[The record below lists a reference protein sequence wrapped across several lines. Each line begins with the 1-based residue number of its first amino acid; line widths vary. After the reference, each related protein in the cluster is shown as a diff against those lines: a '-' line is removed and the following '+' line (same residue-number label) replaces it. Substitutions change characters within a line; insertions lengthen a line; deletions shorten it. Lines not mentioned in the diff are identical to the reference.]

1 MKELGVALIGT
12 GFMGMTHAF
21 AYRSASAMFPQ
32 IPKAR
37 LVVVADVTEAA
48 AGRAAHQ
55 FGFEESTADW
65 HRAIHHPAVQVVSIT
80 TPNALHKEMALEAI
94 AAGKHVL
101 CEKPLAPTSAEAL
114 EMLRAAQNSKVLT
127 QVGYNYIQNPLLN
140 LAREMIVAGELGEI
154 TDFRGIHAEDYMA
167 DSEVPYS
174 FRVAKEGGGAL
185 ADIGSHIVGMA
196 RFLLGPITEVY
207 GQLET
212 LVPSRPVARG
222 SSERRA
228 VEVDDVARL
237 LVRFERGCGGSIQ
250 ANWAATGRKMQLAFE
265 LTGTKG
271 SLVFNQERFNELL
284 HYRTGQD
291 PRTSGFVRIEA
302 GPQHPP
308 YGNICV
314 AGGHQLGFNE
324 LKTIEVA
331 RFFEAIA
338 GGAKNFPDFHEGWAI
353 QTVIDAAMQSSRDK
367 AWVAIQRG

>member
-1 MKELGVALIGT
+1 MRDLGVALIGT

-21 AYRSASAMFPQ
+21 AYRSVGAMFPHV
-32 IPKAR
+32 PKAR
-37 LVVVADVTEAA
+37 LVAIADVTEAA
-48 AGRAAHQ
+48 ASRAALQ
-55 FGFEESTADW
+55 FGFEESMTDW
-65 HRAIHHPAVQVVSIT
+65 RRAIRHPAVDVVSIT
-80 TPNALHKEMALEAI
+80 TPNALHKEMALEAM

-114 EMLRAAQNSKVLT
+114 EMLRAAEASKVVT
-127 QVGYNYIQNPLLN
+127 HVGFNYIQNPLLT
-140 LAREMIVAGELGEI
+140 LARDMIAAGELGDI

-167 DSEVPYS
+167 DSEVPYG
-174 FRVAKEGGGAL
+174 FRFAKQGGGAL

-207 GQLET
+207 AQLET
-212 LVPSRPVARG
+212 LVESRPVERG
-222 SSERRA
+222 SAERRPI
-228 VEVDDVARL
+228 EVDDVARL

-271 SLVFNQERFNELL
+271 SLVFNQERLNELL
-284 HYRTGQD
+284 YYRAD
-291 PRTSGFVRIEA
+291 ADSRKSGYVRIEA

-331 RFFEAIA
+331 KFFDAIN
-338 GGAKNFPDFHEGWAI
+338 GGPKNFPDFHEGWAI
-353 QTVIDAAMQSSRDK
+353 EAVIDAAVHSSHEK
-367 AWVAIQRG
+367 TWIAI